1 MEKLQVKFAVVAY
14 GSDGKASNKVE
25 LTEQEYNALERAM
38 QWPEDLAKYDRLNK
52 PISGAELGMP
62 I

>member
-1 MEKLQVKFAVVAY
+1 LLN
-14 GSDGKASNKVE
+14 GKASNKIE

-38 QWPEDLAKYDRLNK
+38 QWPEDLAKYDRLNA
-52 PISGAELGMP
+52 PINGAELGMT